1 MVEEDG
7 GGDWVKEAMEDEF
20 MVAELLTRLKMKKHD
35 DSGSSPSSSAGMK
48 TMTSLEWGIRQPRSR
63 QVMIRCSGGSNNTN
77 NQNQNQ
83 TTSTATA
90 VQIKKEGGGGESTRA
105 SPTTPLSWST
115 GGCGSGGGGGGGVSI
130 CGGDGYEDSSKLI
143 RQRPTSAASLRSIKV
158 NGTSEPNNRRARKK
172 KTFAELKE
180 EESLMLKERFHLKKE
195 LATLRRS
202 WEEEKARNNQL
213 KRIKMQIDL
222 QHISANQRVTKV
234 ISQEVIYS
242 QSCNN
247 GGIDQTLMLPIC
259 NNGGIDQTLM
269 LPMVLIGDRHDVG
282 MSVVPPATLT
292 LSNNEPKENEA
303 RQSLFDLP
311 DLNEPFGEDSGP
323 EVLYGMS

>member
-1 MVEEDG
+1 MMMMVEEDG
-7 GGDWVKEAMEDEF
+7 GGDWVKEAMKDEF
-20 MVAELLTRLKMKKHD
+20 IVAELLTRLKMKKHD
-35 DSGSSPSSSAGMK
+35 DSGSSPSSSSGMK
-48 TMTSLEWGIRQPRSR
+48 MMTSLEWGIRQPRSR
-63 QVMIRCSGGSNNTN
+63 QVMIRCSGGSNNTS
-77 NQNQNQ
+77 NQNQ

-90 VQIKKEGGGGESTRA
+90 VQIKKEGGGGGGESTRA

-115 GGCGSGGGGGGGVSI
+115 GGCGSGGGGDGVSI
-130 CGGDGYEDSSKLI
+130 CGGDGYEDSSKLV

-213 KRIKMQIDL
+213 KRIKMQVDL
-222 QHISANQRVTKV
+222 QHISSNQRVTTV

-247 GGIDQTLMLPIC
+247 GGIDQTLMLP
-259 NNGGIDQTLM
+259 
-269 LPMVLIGDRHDVG
+269 MVLIGARHDVG

-292 LSNNEPKENEA
+292 LSNEPKENEA
-303 RQSLFDLP
+303 RKSLFDLP

>member
-1 MVEEDG
+1 MMMMMVEEDG
-7 GGDWVKEAMEDEF
+7 GGDWVKEAMKDEF
-20 MVAELLTRLKMKKHD
+20 IVAELLTRLKMKKQD
-35 DSGSSPSSSAGMK
+35 DSGSSPLSSSGMK
-48 TMTSLEWGIRQPRSR
+48 MMTSLEWGIRQPRSR
-63 QVMIRCSGGSNNTN
+63 QVMIRCRGGSNNTN

-83 TTSTATA
+83 TSTATT
-90 VQIKKEGGGGESTRA
+90 VQIKKEGGGGGESTRA

-115 GGCGSGGGGGGGVSI
+115 GGCGSGGGGGGDGVSI

-213 KRIKMQIDL
+213 KRIKVDL
-222 QHISANQRVTKV
+222 QHISSNQRVTTV

-247 GGIDQTLMLPIC
+247 GGIDQTLMLP
-259 NNGGIDQTLM
+259 
-269 LPMVLIGDRHDVG
+269 MVLIGARHDVG

-292 LSNNEPKENEA
+292 LSNEPKENEA

>member
-1 MVEEDG
+1 MMMMVEEDG
-7 GGDWVKEAMEDEF
+7 GGDWVKEAMKDEF
-20 MVAELLTRLKMKKHD
+20 IVAELLTRLKMKKHD

-77 NQNQNQ
+77 NNQNQNQ
-83 TTSTATA
+83 TTSTAT
-90 VQIKKEGGGGESTRA
+90 VQIKKEGGGESTRA

-115 GGCGSGGGGGGGVSI
+115 GGCGSGGGGGGGGVSI

-143 RQRPTSAASLRSIKV
+143 RQRPTSAASSRSIKV

-213 KRIKMQIDL
+213 KRIKVDL
-222 QHISANQRVTKV
+222 QHKSSNQRVTAV
-234 ISQEVIYS
+234 ITQEVIYS

-247 GGIDQTLMLPIC
+247 GGIDQS
-259 NNGGIDQTLM
+259 LM
-269 LPMVLIGDRHDVG
+269 LPMVLIGARHEVG
-282 MSVVPPATLT
+282 MSVVPPATL
-292 LSNNEPKENEA
+292 SNEPKENEA

-311 DLNEPFGEDSGP
+311 DLNEPLGEDSGP

>member
-1 MVEEDG
+1 MMMMMVEEDG
-7 GGDWVKEAMEDEF
+7 GGDWVKEAMKDEF
-20 MVAELLTRLKMKKHD
+20 IVAELLTRLKMKKHD
-35 DSGSSPSSSAGMK
+35 DSGSSPSSSSGMK
-48 TMTSLEWGIRQPRSR
+48 MMTSLEWGIRQPRSR
-63 QVMIRCSGGSNNTN
+63 QVMIRCSGGSNNTS
-77 NQNQNQ
+77 NQNQ

-90 VQIKKEGGGGESTRA
+90 VQIKKEGGGGGGESTRA

-115 GGCGSGGGGGGGVSI
+115 GGCGSGGGGDGVSI
-130 CGGDGYEDSSKLI
+130 CGGDGYEDSSKLV

-213 KRIKMQIDL
+213 KRIKMQVDL
-222 QHISANQRVTKV
+222 QHISSNQRVTTV

-247 GGIDQTLMLPIC
+247 GGIDQTLMLP
-259 NNGGIDQTLM
+259 
-269 LPMVLIGDRHDVG
+269 MVLIGARHDVG

-292 LSNNEPKENEA
+292 LSNEPKENEA
-303 RQSLFDLP
+303 RKSLFDLP

>member
-1 MVEEDG
+1 MMMVEEDG
-7 GGDWVKEAMEDEF
+7 GGDWVKEAMKDEF
-20 MVAELLTRLKMKKHD
+20 IVAELLTRLKMKKHD
-35 DSGSSPSSSAGMK
+35 DSGSSPSSSSGMK
-48 TMTSLEWGIRQPRSR
+48 MMTSLEWGIRQPRSR
-63 QVMIRCSGGSNNTN
+63 QVMIRCSGGSNNTS
-77 NQNQNQ
+77 NQNQ

-90 VQIKKEGGGGESTRA
+90 VQIKKEGGGGGGESTRA

-115 GGCGSGGGGGGGVSI
+115 GGSGGGGGGGGVSI
-130 CGGDGYEDSSKLI
+130 CGGDGYEDSSKLV

-213 KRIKMQIDL
+213 KRIKMQVDL
-222 QHISANQRVTKV
+222 QHISSNQRVTTV

-247 GGIDQTLMLPIC
+247 GGIDQTLMLP
-259 NNGGIDQTLM
+259 
-269 LPMVLIGDRHDVG
+269 MVLIGARHDVG

-292 LSNNEPKENEA
+292 LSNEPKENEA
-303 RQSLFDLP
+303 RKSLFDLP

>member
-1 MVEEDG
+1 MMMMMVVEEEGVDG
-7 GGDWVKEAMEDEF
+7 GGDWVKEAMEDELI
-20 MVAELLTRLKMKKHD
+20 VAELLIGLKKH
-35 DSGSSPSSSAGMK
+35 DSGSSSSTMK
-48 TMTSLEWGIRQPRSR
+48 MMTSLEWGIRQPRSR
-63 QVMIRCSGGSNNTN
+63 QVMVRCSSNNTN

-83 TTSTATA
+83 TTTTT

-105 SPTTPLSWST
+105 SPTTPLSCST
-115 GGCGSGGGGGGGVSI
+115 SGGGVSI

-143 RQRPTSAASLRSIKV
+143 RQQPTSAASLRSIKV

-213 KRIKMQIDL
+213 KRIKMQVHL
-222 QHISANQRVTKV
+222 QHKSSNQRVTTV
-234 ISQEVIYS
+234 ISQEVIYN

-247 GGIDQTLMLPIC
+247 GE
-259 NNGGIDQTLM
+259 IDQTLM
-269 LPMVLIGDRHDVG
+269 LPMVLIGARNDVS
-282 MSVVPPATLT
+282 MSVRPATLT
-292 LSNNEPKENEA
+292 LSNEQKENEARQSLFGLPKENEA

-311 DLNEPFGEDSGP
+311 DLNEPLGEDSGP

>member
-1 MVEEDG
+1 MMMMMVEEDG
-7 GGDWVKEAMEDEF
+7 GGDWVKEAMKDEF
-20 MVAELLTRLKMKKHD
+20 IVAELLTRLKMKKHD
-35 DSGSSPSSSAGMK
+35 DSGSSPSSSSGMK
-48 TMTSLEWGIRQPRSR
+48 MMTSLEWGIRQPRSR
-63 QVMIRCSGGSNNTN
+63 QVMIRCSGGSNNTS
-77 NQNQNQ
+77 NQNQ

-90 VQIKKEGGGGESTRA
+90 VQIKKEGGGGGGESTRA

-115 GGCGSGGGGGGGVSI
+115 GGSGGGGGGGGVSI

-213 KRIKMQIDL
+213 KRIKMQVDL
-222 QHISANQRVTKV
+222 QHISSNQRVTTV

-247 GGIDQTLMLPIC
+247 GGIDQTLMLP
-259 NNGGIDQTLM
+259 
-269 LPMVLIGDRHDVG
+269 MVLIGARHDVG

-292 LSNNEPKENEA
+292 LSNEPKENEA

>member
-1 MVEEDG
+1 MMMMVEEDG
-7 GGDWVKEAMEDEF
+7 GGDWVKEAMKDEF
-20 MVAELLTRLKMKKHD
+20 IVAELLTRLKMKKHD
-35 DSGSSPSSSAGMK
+35 DSGSSPSSSSGMK
-48 TMTSLEWGIRQPRSR
+48 MMTSLEWGIRQPRSR
-63 QVMIRCSGGSNNTN
+63 QVMIRCSGGSNNTS
-77 NQNQNQ
+77 NQNQ

-90 VQIKKEGGGGESTRA
+90 VQIKKEGGGGGGESTRA

-115 GGCGSGGGGGGGVSI
+115 GGSGGGGGGGGVSI
-130 CGGDGYEDSSKLI
+130 CGGDGYEDSSKLV

-213 KRIKMQIDL
+213 KRIKMQVDL
-222 QHISANQRVTKV
+222 QHISSNQRVTTV

-247 GGIDQTLMLPIC
+247 GGIDQTLMLP
-259 NNGGIDQTLM
+259 
-269 LPMVLIGDRHDVG
+269 MVLIGARHDVG

-292 LSNNEPKENEA
+292 LSNEPKENEA
-303 RQSLFDLP
+303 RKSLFDLP

>member
-1 MVEEDG
+1 MMMMMVEEDG

-20 MVAELLTRLKMKKHD
+20 IVAELLTRLKMKKHD

-115 GGCGSGGGGGGGVSI
+115 GGCGSGGGGGGGGVSI

-213 KRIKMQIDL
+213 KRIKVDL
-222 QHISANQRVTKV
+222 QHISANQRVTTV

-247 GGIDQTLMLPIC
+247 GGIDQTLMLP
-259 NNGGIDQTLM
+259 
-269 LPMVLIGDRHDVG
+269 MVLIRL
-282 MSVVPPATLT
+282 VPPATLT